1 MKLEKT
7 IQKRKVFN
15 FIMQISLSNFDEK
28 REKKENLWWSKFSTT
43 LTTKILFFPRR
54 VFSTKFNF
62 IYKMGSQWRVL
73 LSISS
78 TFYDQLLHTQSARK
92 TDNLTVFF
100 ALLGSARVKAGC
112 RTLMKLQFGFVTFW
126 QKDIGEKSA
135 RKMLT
140 KLTPG
145 L

>member
-1 MKLEKT
+1 
-7 IQKRKVFN
+7 
-15 FIMQISLSNFDEK
+15 
-28 REKKENLWWSKFSTT
+28 
-43 LTTKILFFPRR
+43 
-54 VFSTKFNF
+54 
-62 IYKMGSQWRVL
+62 

-135 RKMLT
+135 SKMLM
-140 KLTPG
+140 KLTPEG
-145 L
+145 RSLVTSRFSDESTITQNKYKNSMTS